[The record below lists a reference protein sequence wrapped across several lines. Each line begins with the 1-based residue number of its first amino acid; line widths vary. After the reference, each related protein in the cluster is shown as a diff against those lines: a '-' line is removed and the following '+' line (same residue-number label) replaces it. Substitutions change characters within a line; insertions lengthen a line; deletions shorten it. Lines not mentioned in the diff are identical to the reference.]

1 MMRTANFNLPQY
13 NMKSRPIQ
21 ILLADDDE
29 DDRLFFEDAINSI
42 NVATQLTMVENGK
55 ELMNLL
61 LVEEL
66 VLPDIIF
73 LDLNMPG
80 NSGLEY
86 LKEIRQST
94 KLSTLS
100 IAIYSTS
107 SSEQDIE
114 ETFVSGANIYIKKPN
129 TVNDLQEVLK
139 KVLCTNWQY
148 INSSFNKDS
157 FILSL

>member
-1 MMRTANFNLPQY
+1 
-13 NMKSRPIQ
+13 MKSRPIQ

-42 NVATQLTMVENGK
+42 NIATELTMVENGK
-55 ELMNLL
+55 EMMNFL

-86 LKEIRQST
+86 LKEIRQNT

-114 ETFVSGANIYIKKPN
+114 ETFVNGANIYIKKPN